1 MNLLS
6 RTLRILIIGLAS
18 FQMTQIPTTYAQTTK
33 QDSINECN
41 ADPARTWDSRR
52 NICIYT
58 QESVDDRQE
67 YRECA
72 NKATDEERKACHDN
86 YAKSRSGDLIDDIED
101 DNMGMGLAGVNALL
115 MAINVFSKGGTGG
128 NCTSKTIHMA
138 TAGVGVLSELY
149 FRLMARKEFDE
160 LVKQYEDQTVNED
173 PFAAQRMAFDFLENQ
188 QKKIADYSKK
198 RKTAYLLLTLGYTA
212 AAGMAAVELATTG
225 MMGCGGSEG
234 EDGQADNK
242 PLEGEELA
250 DDAGL
255 GAKSMNFMFPG
266 GFSLNHPSVIL
277 IVSSVS
283 ALLSNKLRQGAAE
296 QEAKAKENA
305 SKIAKIK
312 AQFENALGEFCP
324 SGHEDMGTPRCFC
337 YTPGGD
343 KNPDRS
349 NSQTCQDLWAQDD
362 KSLFAEAGSYGRGSE
377 AKPGCF
383 TVNNQFDQKCKCKKF
398 KDDNGQNAC
407 LKTLGQ
413 NNVVPPNLQSA
424 FSLPTTAR
432 SLDAVNSGTAAGSV
446 NAQDLSSA
454 LAVAKRNKDK
464 AVAKLNKKNK
474 AEGKPL
480 IPPAQKILDSLLRK
494 SGTAPFVAAGNK
506 NPSLGNAVPNNPAIA
521 EALKEAEA
529 KSGIEEVGEESAV
542 ASTPEKK
549 KKGYH
554 FSLDDEGN
562 KVVNLGTEDLNDPQ
576 YDYGENDIN
585 DDPDQNLFEII
596 TRRYNLSG
604 LERLFDE

>member
-72 NKATDEERKACHDN
+72 NKATEEERKACHDN
-86 YAKSRSGDLIDDIED
+86 YAKSRSGDIIDEIED
-101 DNMGMGLAGVNALL
+101 DKTGMGLAGANALL
-115 MAINVFSKGGTGG
+115 MAINLFSKGGTGG

-149 FRLMARKEFDE
+149 FRTMAKKEFDE
-160 LVKQYEDQTVNED
+160 LVDNYKDETLNED
-173 PFAAQRMAFDFLENQ
+173 PFAAQRRAFDFLEEQ

-212 AAGMAAVELATTG
+212 AAGFAAYELFTMGAA
-225 MMGCGGSEG
+225 GCGGDGEG
-234 EDGQADNK
+234 ETTETEPDPDPEATGM
-242 PLEGEELA
+242 
-250 DDAGL
+250 
-255 GAKSMNFMFPG
+255 GAKAMAAMFPG
-266 GFSLNHPSVIL
+266 GFSLNHPTIIL
-277 IVSSVS
+277 AVSSVS

-296 QEAKAKENA
+296 QEEKAKDNA
-305 SKIAKIK
+305 KKIARVKK
-312 AQFENALGEFCP
+312 QFENALGEFCP
-324 SGHEDMGTPRCFC
+324 SGHSDMGTPRCFC
-337 YTPGGD
+337 YTPDGD
-343 KNPDRS
+343 KNPDRT

-383 TVNNQFDQKCKCKKF
+383 TVNKQFDQKCKCKKF

-446 NAQDLSSA
+446 NAQDLTSA
-454 LAVAKRNKDK
+454 LAIAKRSKDK
-464 AVAKLNKKNK
+464 AIAKLNKKNK
-474 AEGKPL
+474 AEGKQQ
-480 IPPAQKILDSLLRK
+480 IPTAQKLLDNILRK
-494 SGTAPFVAAGNK
+494 TGTAPFVAAGK
-506 NPSLGNAVPNNPAIA
+506 KTPSLGNAVPNNPAIA
-521 EALKEAEA
+521 EALKEAEK
-529 KSGIEEVGEESAV
+529 KSGIEDVGKESAV

-554 FSLDDEGN
+554 FSLDDDGN

-576 YDYGENDIN
+576 YDYGDNDIN